1 MRNKFAHTL
10 TLFFLCTYI
19 DQWPTFFTDFFA
31 LIRPSEST
39 SQSPFH
45 HHLSL
50 LFFHIVLEIS
60 EEVADQLIKSAR
72 QYSSARH
79 ARDAR
84 VRDAVRDRDAAR
96 INEAVLTIIDDRAK
110 RMKIL
115 REGASP
121 SAERELDAAIE
132 IVDWGIR
139 TFASYVGTWYFLM
152 SSWYKLTC
160 HHLQRLDRY

>member
-19 DQWPTFFTDFFA
+19 DQWSTFFTDFFT

-60 EEVADQLIKSAR
+60 EEVADQIIKSAR
-72 QYSSARH
+72 QYNSARQV
-79 ARDAR
+79 RDAR

-96 INEAVLTIIDDRAK
+96 INEAVLTIIDDSAK
-110 RMKIL
+110 RMKSL
-115 REGASP
+115 RDGVNEST
-121 SAERELDAAIE
+121 ERELDGAIE

-139 TFASYVGTWYFLM
+139 TFASYVGTWRYLM
-152 SSWYKLTC
+152 
-160 HHLQRLDRY
+160 